1 MKSALMHRYPT
12 PDFGKTNPVS
22 TDARALINDTVEV
35 ASLPCVVMKAMEL
48 LNNPNTSASDVGRII
63 SQDPALSIRLLKI
76 VNSAFYGFPSRID
89 TISRAITIVGTLEL
103 TDLILGSSAIRTF
116 EKIPNQLVNMETFWE
131 HSLYAG
137 VVARILARYLRA
149 PNTERC
155 FVMGLLHDVGAL
167 IMYRQQPDQ
176 SRRALELSIEQSMP
190 LHVAEREIFGFDHG
204 EVGAE
209 LMLAWKLPESFIEVA
224 RYHHQPSAAER
235 YRLETAVIHLAD
247 VITGMAHGSI
257 ISNKQMTPL
266 EPGAW
271 ELTGLSVDVME
282 PVVAEADAQFEEAR
296 SAILPGM
303 KAA

>member
-1 MKSALMHRYPT
+1 MSAIP
-12 PDFGKTNPVS
+12 
-22 TDARALINDTVEV
+22 TDARALITDSVEL
-35 ASLPCVVMKAMEL
+35 ASLPSVVMKAMEL
-48 LNNPNTSASDVGRII
+48 LNNPRTSASDVGQII
-63 SQDPALSIRLLKI
+63 SQDPALSVRLLKI

-103 TDLILGSSAIRTF
+103 TDLILGASAIHAF
-116 EKIPNQLVNMETFWE
+116 EKIPNQLVNMEKFWD

-137 VVARILARYLRA
+137 IVARILARYLRA

-155 FVMGLLHDVGAL
+155 FIMGLLHDVGSL
-167 IMYRQQPDQ
+167 ILFRQQPDR
-176 SRRALELSIEQSMP
+176 SRQALELCVEQSMP
-190 LHVAEREIFGFDHG
+190 LHLAEREIFCFDHG

-209 LMLAWKLPESFIEVA
+209 LMHAWKLPACFIEVA
-224 RYHHQPSAAER
+224 RHHHQPSAAEC

-247 VITGMAHGSI
+247 VITDMARGAT
-257 ISNKQMTPL
+257 ISGKQVSPL

-282 PVVAEADAQFEEAR
+282 QVVAEADAQFEEAR
-296 SAILPGM
+296 AAILPGI

>member
-1 MKSALMHRYPT
+1 MHRYST
-12 PDFGKTNPVS
+12 PDFGKINPVS
-22 TDARALINDTVEV
+22 TDARALIDDTVEV

-48 LNNPNTSASDVGRII
+48 LNNPDTSASDIGQII

-103 TDLILGSSAIRTF
+103 TDLILGSSAIHAF

-137 VVARILARYLRA
+137 VVARILAHYLRA

-167 IMYRQQPDQ
+167 IMYRQKPDQ
-176 SRRALELSIEQSMP
+176 SRQALELSIEQSMP
-190 LHVAEREIFGFDHG
+190 LHVAEREILGFDHG

-247 VITGMAHGSI
+247 VITGMAHGTI

-271 ELTGLSVDVME
+271 ELTGLSVEVME

-296 SAILPGM
+296 SAILPGV

>member
-1 MKSALMHRYPT
+1 MLDPGEMSSAPA
-12 PDFGKTNPVS
+12 
-22 TDARALINDTVEV
+22 DARALITDSVEV
-35 ASLPCVVMKAMEL
+35 ASLPSVVMKAMEL
-48 LNNPNTSASDVGRII
+48 LNNPNTSASDVGQVI
-63 SQDPALSIRLLKI
+63 SQDPALSVRLLKI

-103 TDLILGSSAIRTF
+103 TDLILGASAIHAF
-116 EKIPNQLVNMETFWE
+116 EKIPNQLVNMEKFWG

-137 VVARILARYLRA
+137 IVARILARYLRA

-155 FVMGLLHDVGAL
+155 FIMGLLHDVGSL
-167 IMYRQQPDQ
+167 ILFRQQPDR
-176 SRRALELSIEQSMP
+176 SRQALELCVERSMP
-190 LHVAEREIFGFDHG
+190 LHVAEREIFCFDHG

-209 LMLAWKLPESFIEVA
+209 LMHAWKLPASFIEIA
-224 RYHHQPSAAER
+224 RHHHQPSAAER

-247 VITGMAHGSI
+247 VITDMAHGTAVSD
-257 ISNKQMTPL
+257 KQVTPL

-282 PVVAEADAQFEEAR
+282 PIAAEADAQFEEAR
-296 SAILPGM
+296 TAILPSI

>member
-1 MKSALMHRYPT
+1 
-12 PDFGKTNPVS
+12 
-22 TDARALINDTVEV
+22 
-35 ASLPCVVMKAMEL
+35 MKAMEL
-48 LNNPNTSASDVGRII
+48 LNHPNTSASDVGEVI
-63 SQDPALSIRLLKI
+63 SQDPALSVRLLKI

-116 EKIPNQLVNMETFWE
+116 EKIPNQLVTMETFWE

-167 IMYRQQPDQ
+167 ILYRQLPEQ
-176 SRRALELSIEQSMP
+176 SRQALELSMEQSIP
-190 LHVAEREIFGFDHG
+190 LHVAERKILGFDHG

-209 LMLAWKLPESFIEVA
+209 LMDAWKLPESFVEVA
-224 RYHHQPSAAER
+224 RHHHQPSAAER
-235 YRLETAVIHLAD
+235 YRLETAIIHLAD
-247 VITGMAHGSI
+247 VITCMAHGTTVSD
-257 ISNKQMTPL
+257 KQITPL

-296 SAILPGM
+296 AAILPSM